1 MSKIKVIIDHNDI
14 KRVNALWNESNSIEL
29 TWEFP
34 RCGVNPMLTT
44 SMSSPW
50 YILAMSFCSTNICE
64 VPEQFLKIM
73 NENEIRY
80 LPEEEYYEKQESYP
94 K

>member
-1 MSKIKVIIDHNDI
+1 
-14 KRVNALWNESNSIEL
+14 
-29 TWEFP
+29 
-34 RCGVNPMLTT
+34 MLTT

-50 YILAMSFCSTNICE
+50 YILAMSFCSTNKCE